1 MEKEENDLFSSR
13 QNKGGFFPGEPLAS
27 RMRPRT
33 MDEFIG
39 QDHIVGKGRLLRR
52 AIQADQLSSLIFYGP
67 PGTGKTTLAKVIAN
81 TTRSSFATI
90 NAVLAGVKELRK
102 IIEGAKET
110 QNLYDK
116 RTILFIDEVH
126 RWNKAQQDALLPW
139 VENGTVI
146 LIGATTENPFFE
158 VNKALVS
165 RSRIFQLVPLTREDL
180 FAVAGAALT
189 DPVRGYGSFTVTF
202 EEGALEHVVDVADG
216 DARSLLNALELAV
229 ETTPKVFPP
238 PPGSQIYIDM
248 ETAEESIQKKVVLYD
263 KEGDYHFDTIS
274 AFIKSIRGSD
284 PDASLYWLARMVRAG
299 EDPRFIFRRLL
310 ILAGEDIGLA
320 DPQALVVVEAAA
332 AAFDRVGMPEGRF
345 HLAEATLY
353 CATAKKSNSTL
364 GFFDA
369 LETVEK
375 EGDRSIPDHLKDA
388 NRDKEGFGHGEGY
401 LYPHAYRDHWVEQ
414 QYLPGGLQ
422 GKVFYRPSSQGYE
435 NTIQSKVQQQREA
448 QLALSFEDSGDDFL
462 TFTPKSRGSEAWL
475 RRAAETKSATLS
487 AIRDRIVPALDLKR
501 YHRVLVSEPGTG
513 LILWEALRLTPEGG
527 VWMLSPE
534 KRQQEM
540 IRQYSGSLNDIEQ
553 PILLA
558 QSPEQF
564 FTGQTA
570 EKEQFLF
577 DAVAGRNLLLK
588 CGDKASAIGK
598 IAVLLSETG
607 KVTVAEEL
615 PSRSTRLSA
624 FLSHKISDSTIEK
637 VTRAEESVYSN
648 PEDPRTNWTPEHVQT
663 HFEDAGFTN
672 ITIEEENFE
681 EERYISEDDLH
692 SWFAVDG
699 KTKGYGAVLSRF
711 LEEKELHTVKKNL
724 ITEVGNSTVTWKKTV
739 LFVLAAKR

>member
-1 MEKEENDLFSSR
+1 MDKEENDLFSSR
-13 QNKGGFFPGEPLAS
+13 RNKGGFSPGEPLAS

-81 TTRSSFATI
+81 TTKSSFATI

-102 IIEGAKET
+102 IIDGAKET
-110 QNLYDK
+110 QKLYDK

-165 RSRIFQLVPLTREDL
+165 RSRIFQLIPLTREDL
-180 FAVAGAALT
+180 FAVAGAALA
-189 DPVRGYGSFTVTF
+189 DPVRGYGNFTVTF
-202 EEGALEHVVDVADG
+202 EKGALEHVVDVADG

-229 ETTPKVFPP
+229 ETTPEVFPP
-238 PPGSQIYIDM
+238 PLGSKIHISM

-332 AAFDRVGMPEGRF
+332 GAFDRVGMPEGRF

-353 CATAKKSNSTL
+353 CATAEKSNSTL

-375 EGDRSIPDHLKDA
+375 EPDRSVPNYLKDA

-422 GKVFYRPSSQGYE
+422 GKVFYRPSNRGHEY
-435 NTIQSKVQQQREA
+435 TIRSKVLQQREA
-448 QLALSFEDSGDDFL
+448 QLAVSFEDSGDDFL
-462 TFTPKSRGSEAWL
+462 SFTPRNRTREEWL
-475 RRAAETKSATLS
+475 RRAGETKSETLS
-487 AIRDRIVPALDLKR
+487 AIRDRIVASLDLKR
-501 YHRVLVSEPGTG
+501 YHRVLISEPGTG
-513 LILWEALRLTPEGG
+513 LILWEVLRLTPEGG
-527 VWMLSPE
+527 VWMLAPE
-534 KRQQEM
+534 KRRQEM
-540 IRQYSGSLNDIEQ
+540 ITQYSGSFSDMERPVLVT
-553 PILLA
+553 

-564 FTGQTA
+564 FTGYMT
-570 EKEQFLF
+570 EKDQPIF
-577 DAVAGRNLLLK
+577 DAIAGRNLLFK
-588 CGDKASAIGK
+588 CRDKGSVIREMAI
-598 IAVLLSETG
+598 LLSEVG
-607 KVTVAEEL
+607 HVAAAEEL

-624 FLSHKISDSTIEK
+624 FLTEK
-637 VTRAEESVYSN
+637 VPPTIMDKLVRAEESVYSN
-648 PEDPRTNWTPEHVQT
+648 PEDPRTNWGPEQLRT
-663 HFEDAGFTN
+663 YFEEAGFTN
-672 ITIEEENFE
+672 ITAEEEHFE

-692 SWFAVDG
+692 SWFAKDG
-699 KTKGYGAVLSRF
+699 KTEGYGAVLSRF
-711 LEEKELHTVKKNL
+711 LEEKELVTVKKTL
-724 ITEVGNSTVTWKKTV
+724 IAEVGNSTVRWKKTY
-739 LFVLAAKR
+739 LFITAEKS